1 MIDRQM
7 ELKRRYHRKKKM
19 HKWKAKLETA
29 TGEARTLILA
39 KIKRLT
45 PSWTEASLKSAVAA
59 PAKPKAEAKA
69 PKEPKEPKKKAPPK
83 PKAEKK

>member
-7 ELKRRYHRKKKM
+7 ELRRRYHRKKKM

-29 TGEARTLILA
+29 TGEARTLILS

-45 PSWTEASLKSAVAA
+45 PSWTEASLKSATAVE
-59 PAKPKAEAKA
+59 KPKAEPKA
-69 PKEPKEPKKKAPPK
+69 PKEAKEPKKKAPPK